1 MPSLSAKTKVLLKA
15 RLMRLKLWSEE
26 KATAGVAE
34 YEKFLCLKA
43 VLKDFKATKLSPSL
57 PIDEVWHLHILDT
70 ERYSQ
75 DCIEFCG
82 EMIHHDVDGDIDIFK
97 RAIRR
102 NATKIAYQMQNGSE
116 PSGEMWHFEEINDRD
131 AADLSHVAECNEPTG
146 TYIVFCKVHNG
157 EIISLNLTPQ
167 MTIQDVKA
175 MIGRKKDIDQD
186 QLRLIFVNK
195 QLEDDRTV
203 SDYNIKNESTIH
215 VVLRLKGC

>member
-1 MPSLSAKTKVLLKA
+1 MPSLSAETKVLLKA
-15 RLMRLKLWSEE
+15 RLMRLKFWSEE

-43 VLKDFKATKLSPSL
+43 FLKDFKATKLSPPL

-82 EMIHHDVDGDIDIFK
+82 EIIHHDVDGDIDISK

-116 PSGEMWHFEEINDRD
+116 PSGEMWHFEEVNNWDVANR
-131 AADLSHVAECNEPTG
+131 SHVTRCYESTI
-146 TYIVFCKVHNG
+146 IVYCKTLSG
-157 EIISLNLTPQ
+157 EKLRLNLTPQ
-167 MTIQDVKA
+167 MTIDDVKA
-175 MIGRKKDIDQD
+175 IIESKEGIRSCEQNLLFEGK
-186 QLRLIFVNK
+186 RLAGH
-195 QLEDDRTV
+195 RTV
-203 SDYNIKNESTIH
+203 SEYKIHKKSTLH
-215 VVLRLKGC
+215 LFPVMRGC